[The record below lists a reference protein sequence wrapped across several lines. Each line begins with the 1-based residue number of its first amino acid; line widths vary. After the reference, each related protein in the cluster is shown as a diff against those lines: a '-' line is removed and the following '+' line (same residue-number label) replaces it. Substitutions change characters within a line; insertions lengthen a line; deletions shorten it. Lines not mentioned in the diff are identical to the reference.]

1 MTMIN
6 AILNNEESEP
16 MSVHLKSGT
25 LISGI
30 FKGIENDL
38 LKINDAYV
46 ICHSFQYSTRWAIVE
61 VEAVEMCLPGEKELS
76 FNPI

>member
-1 MTMIN
+1 MTIVN
-6 AILNNEESEP
+6 AISKKQEGEP
-16 MSVHLKSGT
+16 MSVQLKSGT

-30 FKGIENDL
+30 FKGIEDDL

-76 FNPI
+76 FSPS